1 MNPTFHKRLFF
12 TIVRLFLLFPALVQV
27 SLVNGQQ
34 PIMEF
39 TTITALENISN
50 NKTSAIIQ
58 DSDGNLWIGSDDGL
72 FRFNGKTVFPY
83 EGDLNDAK
91 SLTSSKI
98 NKLYLDN
105 SKKLWVCTSEGICL
119 YNPEYDNFDQ
129 KITSSDLKGLPGV
142 SIDVICEDNLGQIYV
157 AYQSSLYK
165 YDSKKDLFI
174 CLIKLNQ
181 GKITAMTFDSF
192 NNIWIAA
199 TMNGG
204 LFYFDQQNQKIK
216 KFKNDPLNKNSI
228 ANNEINDL
236 ALVGQNLW
244 IATYG
249 NGIDIYQID
258 KDRFKHYVS
267 SEYYENFVT
276 RIFVG
281 RKKDIWICT
290 LSNLKLYNAV
300 DDNFYNYYNQ
310 PNNPQSVGKS
320 LIDFYEDDQGDF
332 WTLYSIGAIKVVKKR
347 NKFNHF
353 DTQTEH
359 FWHTT
364 ERNITAVSND
374 ASGNLWIGN
383 YYNGI
388 DVFNWSKHTIDHY
401 SSTNKQ
407 PKSVGGGTVFCI
419 FCDSKKQMWVG
430 SYFGGLQKF
439 NPKSK
444 NFISFTNDYYEPT
457 SLANNDI
464 RSISEDKL
472 GNFWIAVHGYG
483 IDYFDQKKNV
493 FRHFN
498 SKNNKL
504 CSDFTYQVIN
514 DSIGNLWVATA
525 NGLGYLAQ
533 GDTIFT
539 NYVFNKSDTTSIN
552 ANEIHSLHIDND
564 QNLWVGTSNGLNQF
578 NPRTNKFIRYSAGLR
593 NRNIAGILSDRKNEI
608 WVSTYGGISKLNKK
622 NKTFITFD
630 QSDGLISREFY
641 DRASFQNGQNE
652 LFFGGSEGLD
662 VFNPDSL
669 ILEKKRT
676 VVCLTDFKLLNKSI
690 SYKTNPEIINKH
702 ISYASDIRLKYKNN
716 SFSILYQTVALVN
729 PNKISYSYRLD
740 GFDHDWIIAADRSE
754 ANYTNLA
761 PGNYKFRV
769 RAKYDKGDWSKDET
783 SVDIHIVPA
792 LWMRTWVKVLFSF
805 VVLFIIFGI
814 VSIRIRELRVQKLKL
829 EYQVTERTNEIV
841 EKNDL
846 LESQTQIL
854 IEKNDQL
861 KDLNST
867 KDKLFSIISHDL
879 RSPFNTILGFGELLL
894 DSYSEL
900 TDDER
905 KNMISQLYKTSNQTY
920 YLVENMLNWA
930 RIQTRNIKYEPK
942 KIDLKEFF
950 DRKFDLYEKIA
961 ESKGITLQSKL
972 EVDIIVYTDVNFL
985 ETILRNLINNAIKFT
1000 PAGGTIQ
1007 IMADPGPKEIVI
1019 SVKDTGIGMTKDQID
1034 NLFNINKNTYTA
1046 GTNGEKGSGLGLIL
1060 CKEFIEE
1067 YNGTISVESTPKK
1080 GSIFSFTVPSI
1091 STIS

>member
-1 MNPTFHKRLFF
+1 MNPALHNKLFF
-12 TIVRLFLLFPALVQV
+12 SVLRPFLILLALIQLNWA
-27 SLVNGQQ
+27 SGQQ

-39 TTITALENISN
+39 TTVTALENISN

-58 DSDGNLWIGSDDGL
+58 DGVGNLWIGSDNGL
-72 FRFNGKTVFPY
+72 FRFDGQTVYAY
-83 EGDLNDAK
+83 EGDLNDVS
-91 SLTSSKI
+91 SLPSGRI
-98 NKLYLDN
+98 NKLFTD
-105 SKKLWVCTSEGICL
+105 SKKELWVCTSEGICL

-129 KITSSDLKGLPGV
+129 KLTSSDLKGLPGAN
-142 SIDVICEDNLGQIYV
+142 IDVIAEDKHGQIYV

-165 YDSKKDLFI
+165 YDSNTDLFI
-174 CLIKLNQ
+174 CLLKLNQ

-192 NNIWIAA
+192 NNVWIAA
-199 TMNGG
+199 NLSGG
-204 LFYFDQQNQKIK
+204 LFFFDQQNQKVK
-216 KFKNDPLNKNSI
+216 SFKHDPLIKNSI
-228 ANNEINDL
+228 ANNEIYDL

-249 NGIDIYQID
+249 NGIDVYRIE
-258 KDRFKHYVS
+258 KDSFSHYVS
-267 SEYYENFVT
+267 SEYYENFVR

-281 RKKDIWICT
+281 SKKDIWICT
-290 LSNLKLYNAV
+290 LSNLKRYNPA

-310 PNNPQSVGKS
+310 PNNPKSVGKS
-320 LIDFYEDDQGDF
+320 LIDFYEDNQGNF
-332 WTLYSIGAIKVVKKR
+332 WTLYSIGAIKVVRKR

-374 ASGNLWIGN
+374 GSGNLWIGN

-388 DVFNWSKHTIDHY
+388 DVFNWGKHSIDRY

-444 NFISFTNDYYEPT
+444 NFISFTYDYYEPT
-457 SLANNDI
+457 SLANNDV

-472 GNFWIAVHGYG
+472 GNLWIAVHGFG
-483 IDYFDQKKNV
+483 VDYFDQKKNI

-504 CSDFTYQVIN
+504 CNDFTYQAIT
-514 DSIGNLWVATA
+514 DSAGNLWVATS

-539 NYVFNKSDTTSIN
+539 NYVSSKSDTTSIS
-552 ANEIHSLHIDND
+552 ANEIHSLLIDRD
-564 QNLWVGTSNGLNQF
+564 QNLWVGTANGLNLF
-578 NPRTNKFIRYSAGLR
+578 NRQTNKFIRYSAGLH
-593 NRNIAGILSDRKNEI
+593 NKNIAGILSDRKNEI
-608 WVSTYGGISKLNKK
+608 WVSTYGGISKLNKAT
-622 NKTFITFD
+622 KTFITFD

-641 DRASFQNGQNE
+641 DRACFRNEQNE

-669 ILEKKRT
+669 IFEENRP
-676 VVCLTDFKLLNKSI
+676 VVNLTNFKLLNKSI

-702 ISYASDIRLKYKNN
+702 ISYATDIRLNYKSN

-729 PNKISYSYRLD
+729 PDKFSYAYRLE
-740 GFDHDWIIAADRSE
+740 GFDHDWINAANRNE

-769 RAKYDKGDWSKDET
+769 RAKYDKGDWSENET
-783 SVDIHIVPA
+783 SVNIHIVPA
-792 LWMRTWVKVLFSF
+792 LWMRTWVKILISF
-805 VVLFIIFGI
+805 VILLIIFGI
-814 VSIRIRELRVQKLKL
+814 VSVRIRDLRLQKLKL
-829 EYQVTERTNEIV
+829 EYQVAERTNEIV

-894 DSYSEL
+894 SSYSEL

-905 KNMISQLYKTSNQTY
+905 KNMINQLYKTSNQTY

-942 KIDLKEFF
+942 EIDLKAFF
-950 DRKFDLYEKIA
+950 DWKFDLYEKIA
-961 ESKGITLQSKL
+961 DSKGVSMQNMLDDGIMVFT
-972 EVDIIVYTDVNFL
+972 DINFL

-1007 IMADPGPKEIVI
+1007 VTASQGPREVVI
-1019 SVKDTGIGMTKDQID
+1019 SVKDSGIGMTKNQTD
-1034 NLFNINKNTYTA
+1034 NLFQVNKNIYTA
-1046 GTNGEKGSGLGLIL
+1046 GTDGEKGSGLGLIL

-1067 YNGTISVESTPKK
+1067 YNGTISVESAPGK
-1080 GSIFSFTVPSI
+1080 GSTFSFTVPYVSAI
-1091 STIS
+1091 S

>member
-1 MNPTFHKRLFF
+1 MKPTPYRK
-12 TIVRLFLLFPALVQV
+12 LFLLSISLFLIFAALVQV
-27 SLVNGQQ
+27 NWGYGQQ
-34 PIMEF
+34 PIMKF

-50 NKTSAIIQ
+50 NKTSSIIQ
-58 DSDGNLWIGSDDGL
+58 DEAGNLWIGSDDGL
-72 FRFNGKTVFPY
+72 FRFDGQTVYPY

-91 SLTSSKI
+91 SLPSGKI
-98 NKLYLDN
+98 NTLFIDS
-105 SKKLWVCTSEGICL
+105 SKKLWICTSEGICQ
-119 YNPEYDNFDQ
+119 YNPEYDNFNRM
-129 KITSSDLKGLPGV
+129 IIPSDLKGLPGA
-142 SIDVICEDNLGQIYV
+142 SIDVICEDRFGQIYV
-157 AYQSSLYK
+157 AFGSSFYK
-165 YDSKKDLFI
+165 YDRKQELFA
-174 CLIKLNQ
+174 CLVKLNQ
-181 GKITAMTFDSF
+181 GKITAMTFDSH
-192 NNIWIAA
+192 NNVWIAA
-199 TMNGG
+199 NLNGG
-204 LFYFDQQNQKIK
+204 LFYYDQKNQKIK
-216 KFKNDPLNKNSI
+216 IFKNEPQNKNSI
-228 ANNEINDL
+228 ANNEITDL

-244 IATYG
+244 LATYG
-249 NGIDIYQID
+249 NGIDIYQVD
-258 KDRFKHYVS
+258 KDSFKHYVS
-267 SEYYENFVT
+267 PEYYENFAR

-290 LSNLKLYNAV
+290 LSNLKLYNCV

-310 PNNPQSVGKS
+310 PNNPNSVGKG
-320 LIDFYEDDQGDF
+320 LIDFYEDIQGNF
-332 WTLYSIGAIKVVKKR
+332 WTLYSIGEIKVVRKR

-359 FWHTT
+359 FWHTI
-364 ERNITAVSND
+364 ERNITAVVND

-388 DVFNWSKHTIDHY
+388 DVFNWDKHTIDRY
-401 SSTNKQ
+401 SSTDKK

-444 NFISFTNDYYEPT
+444 NFTSYTNDYFEPT
-457 SLANNDI
+457 SIANNDV
-464 RSISEDKL
+464 RSISEDKF
-472 GNFWIAVHGYG
+472 GNLWVAVHGFG
-483 IDYFDQKKNV
+483 VDYFDQKQRT

-504 CSDFTYQVIN
+504 CNDFTFQVLN
-514 DSIGNLWVATA
+514 DTVGNLWVATA

-533 GDTIFT
+533 GDTIFK
-539 NYVFNKSDTTSIN
+539 NYFFDQSDTTSMN
-552 ANEIHSLHIDND
+552 DNEIHSLHIDNN
-564 QNLWVGTSNGLNQF
+564 QNLWVGTSSGLNQF
-578 NPRTNKFIRYSAGLR
+578 DARTNSFIRYSAGLR
-593 NRNIAGILSDRKNEI
+593 NKNIAGILSDRKNEI
-608 WVSTYGGISKLNKK
+608 WVSTYGGISKLNKE

-641 DRASFQNGQNE
+641 DRACFRNRQNE

-669 ILEKKRT
+669 IIEMKRPI
-676 VVCLTDFKLLNKSI
+676 VYLTDFRLLNKSI
-690 SYKTNPEIINKH
+690 TYKTNPEIINKH
-702 ISYASDIRLKYKNN
+702 ISQASEIRLNYKNN
-716 SFSILYQTVALVN
+716 SFSILYQTIALVN
-729 PNKISYSYRLD
+729 PDKISYAYRLD
-740 GFDHDWIIAADRSE
+740 GFDRDWINAANRTE

-769 RAKYDKGDWSKDET
+769 RAKYDKGDWSEKET
-783 SVDIHIVPA
+783 SIEIHIIPA
-792 LWMRTWVKVLFSF
+792 LWMRTWVKVLFSL
-805 VVLFIIFGI
+805 VVMFIIFGV
-814 VSIRIRELRVQKLKL
+814 VSIRMRELRVQKLKL
-829 EYQVTERTNEIV
+829 EYQVAERTNEIV

-846 LESQTQIL
+846 LESQTQTL

-894 DSYSEL
+894 DSYSDL

-905 KNMISQLYKTSNQTY
+905 KNMISQLYNTSNQTY

-950 DRKFDLYEKIA
+950 DAKFDLYEKIA
-961 ESKGITLQSKL
+961 GSKGIVLQSL
-972 EVDIIVYTDVNFL
+972 LGADLFVNTDVNFL

-1007 IMADPGPKEIVI
+1007 VTAKPGPKEVVI
-1019 SVKDTGIGMTKDQID
+1019 SVKDSGIGMTKNQID

-1067 YNGTISVESTPKK
+1067 YNGTITVESAPGK
-1080 GSIFSFTVPSI
+1080 GSTFSFTVPST
-1091 STIS
+1091 TIS

>member
-1 MNPTFHKRLFF
+1 MNPTLHERLFSMF
-12 TIVRLFLLFPALVQV
+12 RLFLLFLALVQGN
-27 SLVNGQQ
+27 LVNGQQ

-58 DSDGNLWIGSDDGL
+58 DHIGNLWIGSDDGL
-72 FRFNGKTVFPY
+72 FRFDGQNVLTY
-83 EGDLNDAK
+83 EGDLNDVK
-91 SLTSSKI
+91 SLPSGRI
-98 NKLYLDN
+98 NKLYLDS
-105 SKKLWVCTSEGICL
+105 SKKLWVCTSEGIYV

-129 KITSSDLKGLPGV
+129 KLISTDLKGLPGA
-142 SIDVICEDNLGQIYV
+142 SIDVITEDKLSQIYV

-165 YDSKKDLFI
+165 YDSKEDLFI
-174 CLIKLNQ
+174 CLLKLNH

-192 NNIWIAA
+192 NNLWIAA
-199 TMNGG
+199 TLNGG
-204 LFYFDQQNQKIK
+204 LFYFDQKNQKVK
-216 KFKNDPLNKNSI
+216 NFKHDPLNKNSI

-249 NGIDIYQID
+249 NGIDIYRID
-258 KDRFKHYVS
+258 KDSFSHYVS

-276 RIFVG
+276 RIFAG
-281 RKKDIWICT
+281 SKKDIWICT
-290 LSNLKLYNAV
+290 LSNLKLYNPV

-310 PNNPQSVGKS
+310 PNNPKSVGKS
-320 LIDFYEDDQGDF
+320 LIDFYEDNQGNL

-353 DTQTEH
+353 DTQTER
-359 FWHTT
+359 FWNTT

-388 DVFNWSKHTIDHY
+388 DVFNWSKHTIDRY

-419 FCDSKKQMWVG
+419 FCDSKNQIWVG

-444 NFISFTNDYYEPT
+444 NFSSYTYDYYEPT
-457 SLANNDI
+457 SIANNDV
-464 RSISEDKL
+464 RSISEDNL
-472 GNFWIAVHGYG
+472 GNLWIAVHGFG
-483 IDYFDQKKNV
+483 VDYFDQKKKV
-493 FRHFN
+493 FHHFN
-498 SKNNKL
+498 TKNNKL
-504 CSDFTYQVIN
+504 CNDFTYQVIN
-514 DSIGNLWVATA
+514 DSIGNLWVATT

-539 NYVFNKSDTTSIN
+539 NYFFNKSDTTSIN
-552 ANEIHSLHIDND
+552 ANEVHSLHIDND

-578 NPRTNKFIRYSAGLR
+578 DRRTNKFIRYSAGLR

-608 WVSTYGGISKLNKK
+608 WVSTYGGISKLNKET
-622 NKTFITFD
+622 KTFITFH

-641 DRASFQNGQNE
+641 DRACFRNDQNE

-669 ILEKKRT
+669 ILEKKQP
-676 VVCLTDFKLLNKSI
+676 VVYLTDFKLLNKSI
-690 SYKTNPEIINKH
+690 SYKTNPEIISNH
-702 ISYASDIRLKYKNN
+702 ISYATDIRLNYKSN

-729 PNKISYSYRLD
+729 PDKISYSYRLD
-740 GFDHDWIIAADRSE
+740 GFDQDWIIAANRSE

-761 PGNYKFRV
+761 PGSYKFRV
-769 RAKYDKGDWSKDET
+769 RAKYDKGDWSEQET
-783 SVDIHIVPA
+783 SVNIHIVPA
-792 LWMRTWVKVLFSF
+792 LWMRTWVKILISF

-814 VSIRIRELRVQKLKL
+814 VSVRIRELRVQKLKL
-829 EYQVTERTNEIV
+829 EYQVAERTNEIV

-894 DSYSEL
+894 SSYSEL

-942 KIDLKEFF
+942 KINLKEFF
-950 DRKFDLYEKIA
+950 DWKFDLYEKIA
-961 ESKGITLQSKL
+961 ESKGIALQSML
-972 EVDIIVYTDVNFL
+972 DANIIVYTDVNFL

-1000 PAGGTIQ
+1000 PAGGTIH
-1007 IMADPGPKEIVI
+1007 ISADPGPTEVVI
-1019 SVKDTGIGMTKDQID
+1019 SVKDSGIGMTKNQID
-1034 NLFNINKNTYTA
+1034 NLFQINKSINTA
-1046 GTNGEKGSGLGLIL
+1046 GTDGEKGSGLGLIL

-1067 YNGTISVESTPKK
+1067 YKGTISVESAPGK
-1080 GSIFSFTVPSI
+1080 GSTFSFTVPANSPI
-1091 STIS
+1091 S

>member
-1 MNPTFHKRLFF
+1 MISFLHKKL
-12 TIVRLFLLFPALVQV
+12 LFLFLMLIQTGFTY
-27 SLVNGQQ
+27 GQQ

-39 TTITALENISN
+39 TTVTALENISN
-50 NKTSAIIQ
+50 NKTSAIVQ
-58 DSDGNLWIGSDDGL
+58 DKVGNLWIGSDDGL
-72 FRFNGKTVFPY
+72 FRFDGQTVFTY
-83 EGDLNDAK
+83 EGDTNDSK
-91 SLTSSKI
+91 SLPSGKI
-98 NKLYLDN
+98 NKLYLDS
-105 SKKLWVCTSEGICL
+105 SKKLWVCTSEGIGL

-129 KITSSDLKGLPGV
+129 MIISSDLKVLPGV
-142 SIDVICEDNLGQIYV
+142 SIDIVCEDKLGQIYV
-157 AYQSSLYK
+157 AYQSSVYK
-165 YDSKKDLFI
+165 YDSGKDLFI
-174 CLIKLNQ
+174 CLLKLNQ
-181 GKITAMTFDSF
+181 GRITAMTFDSS

-199 TMNGG
+199 NSNGG
-204 LFYFDQQNQKIK
+204 LFYFNQQSQKVK
-216 KFKNDPLNKNSI
+216 NFKHDPSNKNSI

-258 KDRFKHYVS
+258 KERFKHYVS

-281 RKKDIWICT
+281 SEKNIWICT
-290 LSNLKLYNAV
+290 LSNLKLYNPLA
-300 DDNFYNYYNQ
+300 DNFYNYYNQ
-310 PNNPQSVGKS
+310 PNNPKSVGKS
-320 LIDFYEDDQGDF
+320 LIDFYEDDQGNF
-332 WTLYSIGAIKVVKKR
+332 WTLYSIGAIKVVRKR
-347 NKFNHF
+347 NKFSHF
-353 DTQTEH
+353 DTQTEQ

-388 DVFNWSKHTIDHY
+388 DVFNWSKHTIDRY
-401 SSTNKQ
+401 SSTSKQ
-407 PKSVGGGTVFCI
+407 AKNVGGGTLFCI

-439 NPKSK
+439 NSKTK
-444 NFISFTNDYYEPT
+444 NFISYTNDYYEPT
-457 SLANNDI
+457 SIANNDV
-464 RSISEDKL
+464 RSISEDNT
-472 GNFWIAVHGYG
+472 GNLWIAVHGYG
-483 IDYFDQKKNV
+483 VDYFDQKKNV

-504 CSDFTYQVIN
+504 CNDFTYQVIN

-578 NPRTNKFIRYSAGLR
+578 DSRTNSFIRYTAGLR
-593 NRNIAGILSDRKNEI
+593 NKNIAGILSDAKNEI
-608 WVSTYGGISKLNKK
+608 WVSTYGGISKLNKD

-630 QSDGLISREFY
+630 QSDGLNSREFY
-641 DRASFQNGQNE
+641 DRACFRNGQNE

-669 ILEKKRT
+669 IIEMKRP
-676 VVCLTDFKLLNKSI
+676 VVYLTDFKLLNKSI
-690 SYKTNPEIINKH
+690 SYKTNPEIINKP
-702 ISYASDIRLKYKNN
+702 ISSASQIRLNYKSN
-716 SFSILYQTVALVN
+716 SFSILYQTIELVN
-729 PNKISYSYRLD
+729 PDKISYSYRLD
-740 GFDHDWIIAADRSE
+740 GFDQDWINAANRNE

-769 RAKYDKGDWSKDET
+769 RAKYDKGDWSEDEK

-792 LWMRTWVKVLFSF
+792 LWMRTWVQVLFSF
-805 VVLFIIFGI
+805 VVLFIVFGV
-814 VSIRIRELRVQKLKL
+814 VSIRIRELHLQTLKL
-829 EYQVTERTNEIV
+829 EHQVAERTNEIV

-894 DSYSEL
+894 NSYSEL

-905 KNMISQLYKTSNQTY
+905 KNMISQLYKTSNQTF

-950 DRKFDLYEKIA
+950 DWKFDLYEKIA
-961 ESKGITLQSKL
+961 ESKGIALQSML
-972 EVDIIVYTDVNFL
+972 DVNIIVYTDVNFL

-1000 PAGGTIQ
+1000 SAGGTIQ
-1007 IMADPGPKEIVI
+1007 ITANPGSKEVVI
-1019 SVKDTGIGMTKDQID
+1019 SVKDSGIGMTKDQIN
-1034 NLFNINKNTYTA
+1034 NLFHVDKNINTA

-1067 YNGTISVESTPKK
+1067 YNGTIFVESNPGK
-1080 GSIFSFTVPSI
+1080 GSTFSFTVPSF
-1091 STIS
+1091 STTS